1 MKKLLWIGSFMDKRT
16 NEIMISQGYKNASS
30 YLSQKNLI
38 EGIEMASGLVF
49 DSLNAIVMAG
59 YPKQGNIK
67 MRCYEYS
74 HIDGAKDILV
84 GYVNLLY
91 LNRYFMKKSMIKA
104 AKKWIKERYQEQ
116 DQVEIFVY
124 EMRSACIDAAVYLKK
139 KIPAAKIHLIIPDLP
154 CFMDLNMSR
163 FKKRLKQIDWKQM
176 LQKFN
181 YIDDYIPYTET
192 MVDYLNIRN
201 KKWMVSE
208 GSLNKKDIE
217 KIISESDCV
226 LKCEKSDKNIV
237 MYSGWIDQQYGVDKL
252 VDAMEYLDDTYELWI
267 TGGGSYAD
275 NLKEKVLGNRKVKYY
290 GFLPNR
296 TSLLELQKQASIMMN
311 IRNPEIEA
319 AHFCFP
325 SKLFEYMLLGIP
337 VISVKLRGIPKE
349 YKQYL
354 FELSE
359 LKPKIIARTIED
371 TMKNEEKKNRAEA
384 GKKFVIKEKNNIAV
398 GKKILEFIGN

>member
-1 MKKLLWIGSFMDKRT
+1 
-16 NEIMISQGYKNASS
+16 
-30 YLSQKNLI
+30 
-38 EGIEMASGLVF
+38 
-49 DSLNAIVMAG
+49 
-59 YPKQGNIK
+59 
-67 MRCYEYS
+67 
-74 HIDGAKDILV
+74 
-84 GYVNLLY
+84 
-91 LNRYFMKKSMIKA
+91 
-104 AKKWIKERYQEQ
+104 
-116 DQVEIFVY
+116 
-124 EMRSACIDAAVYLKK
+124 
-139 KIPAAKIHLIIPDLP
+139 
-154 CFMDLNMSR
+154 
-163 FKKRLKQIDWKQM
+163 
-176 LQKFN
+176 
-181 YIDDYIPYTET
+181 
-192 MVDYLNIRN
+192 
-201 KKWMVSE
+201 
-208 GSLNKKDIE
+208 
-217 KIISESDCV
+217 
-226 LKCEKSDKNIV
+226 